1 MKQKLLHSLPL
12 LIGLW
17 LLCLLPQEARA
28 QQVAV
33 KTNGLMWAAMMPN
46 VATEFVV
53 GERSTIDLGIFG
65 STSIYGHEAKIF
77 GVQPEYRYWF
87 NGRPMT
93 REYVG
98 VAALGATYDITWS
111 ERIYQGDAAGVG
123 VTMGYVFNLGKRW
136 NVECYGGFGFV
147 GFKQKEYFI
156 NTNFADYTEDQA
168 TRTNSTGYKLLPIKI
183 GVSVTYIIK

>member
-1 MKQKLLHSLPL
+1 
-12 LIGLW
+12 
-17 LLCLLPQEARA
+17 
-28 QQVAV
+28 
-33 KTNGLMWAAMMPN
+33 
-46 VATEFVV
+46 
-53 GERSTIDLGIFG
+53 
-65 STSIYGHEAKIF
+65 
-77 GVQPEYRYWF
+77 
-87 NGRPMT
+87 MT

-156 NTNFADYTEDQA
+156 NTNFADYTEDQS